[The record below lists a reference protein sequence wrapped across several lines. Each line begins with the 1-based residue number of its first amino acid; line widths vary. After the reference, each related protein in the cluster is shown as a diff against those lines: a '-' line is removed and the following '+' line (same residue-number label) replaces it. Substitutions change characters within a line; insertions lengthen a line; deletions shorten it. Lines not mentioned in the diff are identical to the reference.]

1 MDGPRRIVVLGAGAI
16 GAAVGALLHETGTPC
31 TLVARGEHGRAI
43 AERGVELRFPDRSRV
58 IRVETSGPPPTPD
71 DLVIVATMAQ
81 HTEEALRDVDP
92 RVTVASFQNGTAAP
106 DAIARRGHPTLV
118 AMLYV
123 PAERRAPGVV
133 ALSGVPVPGVVLVG
147 GWPSGE
153 GRWSA
158 WLASRLSAAGFRAEA
173 EPDIAPWVRAKLLV
187 NLGGIVVALSD
198 EAPEDVILA
207 AREEARQVWRAGGQ
221 AFFEI
226 PQLMERIG
234 TLDDAPVD
242 GQKRVGGSTRAALAR
257 GDRLETAWL
266 NGRIV
271 DRGRAHDVP
280 TPVNE
285 ALVALAERSARERW
299 TPGALSAD
307 ELRERIR
314 AGRA

>member
-1 MDGPRRIVVLGAGAI
+1 MDAPRRVVVLGAGGI
-16 GAAVGALLHETGTPC
+16 GAAVGALLHERGTPC

-43 AERGVELRFPDRSRV
+43 AERGVELRFPDRSQIV
-58 IRVETSGPPPTPD
+58 RVETSGPPPTPD

-106 DAIARRGHPTLV
+106 DAIVRRGHPTLV
-118 AMLYV
+118 AMLWL
-123 PAERRAPGVV
+123 PAERRAPGVI
-133 ALSGVPVPGVVLVG
+133 ALAGVPVPGVVLVG

-153 GRWSA
+153 GRWSR
-158 WLASRLSAAGFRAEA
+158 WLATQLAAAGLRTEV

-187 NLGGIVVALSD
+187 NLAGIVVALSD
-198 EAPEDVILA
+198 DVPEDVIDE
-207 AREEARQVWRAGGQ
+207 AREEARRVWREAGQ
-221 AFFEI
+221 PFFEI
-226 PQLMERIG
+226 PDLMARIG
-234 TLDDAPVD
+234 PFRHALVD
-242 GQKRVGGSTRAALAR
+242 GKERVNGSTRMALAR

-271 DRGRAHDVP
+271 DRGRAEGIP
-280 TPVNE
+280 TPLNE
-285 ALVALAERSARERW
+285 ALVALSERSARERW

-307 ELRERIR
+307 ELRELLR